1 MKRWAVFF
9 GLFMVLIIILAD
21 TGHMGALPK
30 VYDFPYGDKV
40 GHFTL
45 FGLLS
50 FVINLSVFEAR
61 PFADKRRLA
70 VITSLVLA
78 LFIGF
83 EEYSQRFFHTRQSDI
98 FDFLASCA
106 GVTFFAWLAY
116 RLKARNTAPPC
127 PCNVQSY
134 GINGR
139 CPSVCS
145 IGMRIS
151 PQSTN
156 DRESCRVLSSLL
168 QGRIFSDDTTHS
180 IALKT
185 ESATS
190 CNAFS
195 YFFTYPS
202 MIPYL

>member
-1 MKRWAVFF
+1 MASAARKRTREGELNLKRREALQSFMKRWAVFF

-61 PFADKRRLA
+61 PFANKRRLA

-116 RLKARNTAPPC
+116 RLK
-127 PCNVQSY
+127 S
-134 GINGR
+134 
-139 CPSVCS
+139 
-145 IGMRIS
+145 
-151 PQSTN
+151 
-156 DRESCRVLSSLL
+156 
-168 QGRIFSDDTTHS
+168 
-180 IALKT
+180 
-185 ESATS
+185 
-190 CNAFS
+190 
-195 YFFTYPS
+195 
-202 MIPYL
+202 